1 MYIWFPAVGDIKRH
15 DQMFSHIYTCFMPSI
30 LIIHQRVGRPA
41 VLRAECLWRWNSP
54 KLHINDLLNVQMRG
68 KKKKK
73 PLNFHWTPA
82 SLCKSHACFI
92 CQHIRCVSRTH
103 SLRGRE
109 METLAVINKWK
120 ALPRGVGGQSEF
132 ASPLSRKH
140 TLYTQR
146 LYTHTYKRFLP
157 DLAGSA
163 WRQTSDQCYIV
174 QLAPSCEL
182 CGWKP
187 RESKPPI
194 QNHSW

>member
-30 LIIHQRVGRPA
+30 LIYPSACWQACSSASRVFVEMKFTKA
-41 VLRAECLWRWNSP
+41 AHKRAFKCADERE
-54 KLHINDLLNVQMRG
+54 KR
-68 KKKKK
+68 KKKK

-109 METLAVINKWK
+109 RETLAVINKWK

-146 LYTHTYKRFLP
+146 LCTHT
-157 DLAGSA
+157 
-163 WRQTSDQCYIV
+163 
-174 QLAPSCEL
+174 
-182 CGWKP
+182 
-187 RESKPPI
+187 
-194 QNHSW
+194 